1 MSELIKSMDFG
12 GSEMG
17 FIEEIE
23 KRILIHDGSKGYLLQ
38 KMGLKGGE
46 CGEYWNLINQDAV
59 REVHRSY
66 LEAGS
71 DVIQTNT
78 FPGNRLHLEKFGLG
92 DKTYEINYW
101 GARLAKEA
109 AGNRAFVSASVGPAG
124 LLFEPLGEL
133 TFENACEIY
142 REQVKALAE
151 GGADIINFET
161 FTDLAELRAA
171 YIAARDVTDL
181 PVICSLAFE
190 NSGRTLMGTDPFTA
204 VTVLKSMGADMVGA
218 NCSFGPEH
226 MKGIIESMF
235 KAGGGYLSVKPNAGL
250 PSVSG
255 SVVTYQESPERFA
268 DLSAEFAKYGAG
280 LIGGCCGT
288 TPEFISKLREKLA
301 DTEPAPVCE
310 RMRGFITS
318 DVKSIDVG
326 SLDEANI
333 YRLDAA
339 KDKTVFESLKNND
352 FTWTEDTALDI
363 AAEGYDAILVDVD
376 SVQGDAG
383 LLAIVVDR
391 LQWYLKD
398 PFIIETSNAAALE
411 RALKIYRGTAGVVLK
426 SSSDDEIRNV
436 AEKYGSV
443 IVASI

>member
-1 MSELIKSMDFG
+1 
-12 GSEMG
+12 MG
-17 FIEEIE
+17 FLREIE

-38 KMGLKGGE
+38 RMGLKGGE
-46 CGEYWNLINQDAV
+46 CGEFWNLTNQDAV
-59 REVHRSY
+59 RGVHRAY

-71 DVIQTNT
+71 DVLQTNT
-78 FPGNRLHLEKFGLG
+78 FPGNRIHLEKFGLG
-92 DKTYEINYW
+92 DKTCEINYW
-101 GARLAKEA
+101 GARLAKEV
-109 AGNRAFVSASVGPAG
+109 AGNRAFVSASIGPAG
-124 LLFEPLGEL
+124 SLFEPLGEL

-142 REQVKALAE
+142 REQVEALVE

-204 VTVLKSMGADMVGA
+204 VSVLKSMGADMVGA

-226 MKGIIESMF
+226 MEGIIESMF

-255 SVVTYQESPERFA
+255 NVVTYHESPERFA
-268 DLSAEFAKYGAG
+268 ELSAEFANYGAR

-288 TPEFISKLREKLA
+288 TPEFISKLKEKLA
-301 DTEPAPVCE
+301 DMEPVPVYE
-310 RMRGFITS
+310 RLRGFITS
-318 DVKSIDVG
+318 DVKSIDVR
-326 SLDEANI
+326 SLNKANI

-339 KDKTVFESLKNND
+339 KDQTVSEALKNND
-352 FTWTEDTALDI
+352 FSWTEDTALDI

-391 LQWYLKD
+391 LQWYVKD

-411 RALKIYRGTAGVVLK
+411 RALKIYRGTAGVVIK
-426 SSSDDEIRNV
+426 TGSGDETRNI

-443 IVASI
+443 IIAGI

>member
-1 MSELIKSMDFG
+1 
-12 GSEMG
+12 MG
-17 FIEEIE
+17 FLREIE

-38 KMGLKGGE
+38 RMGLKGGE
-46 CGEYWNLINQDAV
+46 CGEFWNLTNQDAV
-59 REVHRSY
+59 RGVHRAY

-71 DVIQTNT
+71 DVLQTNT
-78 FPGNRLHLEKFGLG
+78 FPGNRIHLEKFGLG
-92 DKTYEINYW
+92 DKTCEINYW
-101 GARLAKEA
+101 GARLAKEV
-109 AGNRAFVSASVGPAG
+109 AGNRAFVSASIGPAG
-124 LLFEPLGEL
+124 SLFEPLGEL

-142 REQVKALAE
+142 REQVEALVE

-204 VTVLKSMGADMVGA
+204 VSVIKSMGADMVGA

-226 MKGIIESMF
+226 MEGIIESMF

-255 SVVTYQESPERFA
+255 NVVTYHESPERFA
-268 DLSAEFAKYGAG
+268 ELSAEFANYGAR

-288 TPEFISKLREKLA
+288 TPEFISKLKEKLA
-301 DTEPAPVCE
+301 DMEPVPVCE
-310 RMRGFITS
+310 RLRGFITS
-318 DVKSIDVG
+318 DVKSIDVR
-326 SLDEANI
+326 SLNKANI

-339 KDKTVFESLKNND
+339 KDQTVSEALKNND
-352 FTWTEDTALDI
+352 FSWTEDTALDI

-391 LQWYLKD
+391 LQWYVKD

-411 RALKIYRGTAGVVLK
+411 RALKIYRGTAGVVIK
-426 SSSDDEIRNV
+426 TGSGDETRNI

-443 IVASI
+443 IIAGI

>member
-1 MSELIKSMDFG
+1 
-12 GSEMG
+12 MG
-17 FIEEIE
+17 FLREIE

-38 KMGLKGGE
+38 RMGLKGGE
-46 CGEYWNLINQDAV
+46 CGEFWNLTNQDAV
-59 REVHRSY
+59 RGVHRAY

-71 DVIQTNT
+71 DVLQTNT
-78 FPGNRLHLEKFGLG
+78 FPGNRIHLEKFGLG
-92 DKTYEINYW
+92 DKTCDINYW
-101 GARLAKEA
+101 GARLAKEV
-109 AGNRAFVSASVGPAG
+109 AGNRAFVSASIGPAG
-124 LLFEPLGEL
+124 SLFEPLGEL

-142 REQVKALAE
+142 REQVEALVE

-204 VTVLKSMGADMVGA
+204 VSVLKSMGADMVGA

-226 MKGIIESMF
+226 MEGIIESMF

-255 SVVTYQESPERFA
+255 NVVTYHESPERFA
-268 DLSAEFAKYGAG
+268 ELSAEFANYGAR

-288 TPEFISKLREKLA
+288 TPEFISKLKEKLA
-301 DTEPAPVCE
+301 DMEPVPVCE
-310 RMRGFITS
+310 RLRGFITS
-318 DVKSIDVG
+318 DVKSIDVR
-326 SLDEANI
+326 SLNKANI

-339 KDKTVFESLKNND
+339 KDQTVSEALKNND
-352 FTWTEDTALDI
+352 FSWTEDTALDI

-391 LQWYLKD
+391 LQWYVKD

-411 RALKIYRGTAGVVLK
+411 RALKIYRGTAGVVIK
-426 SSSDDEIRNV
+426 TGSGDETRNI

-443 IVASI
+443 IIAGI

>member
-1 MSELIKSMDFG
+1 
-12 GSEMG
+12 MG
-17 FIEEIE
+17 FLREIE

-38 KMGLKGGE
+38 RMGLKGGE
-46 CGEYWNLINQDAV
+46 CGEFWNLTNQDAV
-59 REVHRSY
+59 RGVHRAY

-71 DVIQTNT
+71 DVLQTNT
-78 FPGNRLHLEKFGLG
+78 FPGNRIHLEKLGLG
-92 DKTYEINYW
+92 DKTCEINYW
-101 GARLAKEA
+101 GARLAKEV
-109 AGNRAFVSASVGPAG
+109 AGNRAFVSASIGPAG
-124 LLFEPLGEL
+124 SLFEPLGEL

-142 REQVKALAE
+142 REQVEALVE

-204 VTVLKSMGADMVGA
+204 VSVLKSMGADMVGP

-226 MKGIIESMF
+226 MEGIIESMF

-255 SVVTYQESPERFA
+255 NVVTYHESPERFA
-268 DLSAEFAKYGAG
+268 ELSAEFANYGAR

-288 TPEFISKLREKLA
+288 TPEFISKLKEKLA
-301 DTEPAPVCE
+301 DMEPVPVCE
-310 RMRGFITS
+310 RLRGFITS
-318 DVKSIDVG
+318 DVKSIDVR
-326 SLDEANI
+326 SLNKANI

-339 KDKTVFESLKNND
+339 KDQTVSEALKNND
-352 FTWTEDTALDI
+352 FSWTEDTALDI

-391 LQWYLKD
+391 LQWYVKD

-411 RALKIYRGTAGVVLK
+411 RALKIYRGTAGVVIK
-426 SSSDDEIRNV
+426 TGSGDETRNI

-443 IVASI
+443 IIAGI

>member
-1 MSELIKSMDFG
+1 
-12 GSEMG
+12 MG
-17 FIEEIE
+17 FLREIE

-38 KMGLKGGE
+38 RMGLKGGE
-46 CGEYWNLINQDAV
+46 CGEFWNLTNQDAV
-59 REVHRSY
+59 RGVHRAY

-71 DVIQTNT
+71 DVLQTNT
-78 FPGNRLHLEKFGLG
+78 FPGNRIHLEKFGLG
-92 DKTYEINYW
+92 DKTCEINYW
-101 GARLAKEA
+101 GARLAKEV
-109 AGNRAFVSASVGPAG
+109 AGNRAFVSASIGPAG
-124 LLFEPLGEL
+124 SLFEPLGEL

-142 REQVKALAE
+142 REQVEALVE

-204 VTVLKSMGADMVGA
+204 VSVLKSMGADMVGA

-226 MKGIIESMF
+226 MEGIIESMF

-255 SVVTYQESPERFA
+255 NVVTYHESPERFA
-268 DLSAEFAKYGAG
+268 ELSAEFANYGAR

-288 TPEFISKLREKLA
+288 TPEFISKLKEKLA
-301 DTEPAPVCE
+301 DMEPVPVCE
-310 RMRGFITS
+310 RLRGFITS
-318 DVKSIDVG
+318 DVKSIDVR
-326 SLDEANI
+326 SLNKANI

-339 KDKTVFESLKNND
+339 KDQTVSEALKNND
-352 FTWTEDTALDI
+352 FSWTEDTALDI

-391 LQWYLKD
+391 LQWYVKD

-411 RALKIYRGTAGVVLK
+411 RALKIYRGTAGVVIK
-426 SSSDDEIRNV
+426 TGSGDETRNI

-443 IVASI
+443 IIAGI